1 MKRLNASY
9 FVFKYSDKYRF
20 KRTFQDFV
28 WFEYLRYLI
37 VTIYILTMIANE
49 MGSKRIKQQ
58 TKRNSCE
65 RIRIISFKVYL
76 MKGGLQNYGNINGI
90 LFHKLQFS
98 HFIPTETYLD
108 VSYWFI
114 GWRELVHIFITK
126 WFPSTHELG
135 RQWKEQNKRKNFFS
149 VMASLCQLV
158 LWDLL
163 VLEPHHR
170 LMYIICF
177 VLISCAAFST
187 WFVDFETKL

>member
-76 MKGGLQNYGNINGI
+76 MKGGLQNYGITRSYKWDPFSQITIFPFHTNWN
-90 LFHKLQFS
+90 LFRCVLLIYWLTRACTHIYHKMIS
-98 HFIPTETYLD
+98 IDAWTWKTMK
-108 VSYWFI
+108 
-114 GWRELVHIFITK
+114 RTK
-126 WFPSTHELG
+126 
-135 RQWKEQNKRKNFFS
+135 
-149 VMASLCQLV
+149 
-158 LWDLL
+158 
-163 VLEPHHR
+163 
-170 LMYIICF
+170 
-177 VLISCAAFST
+177 
-187 WFVDFETKL
+187 